1 MKKTL
6 LFLLFIFSI
15 VACHKKQDKTNT
27 HYTFTKDINYD
38 LAESLFNKNND
49 SAFYYFNKVVT
60 TSKDS
65 LNIAMSYNYMAVIQA
80 EASDYS
86 GGQES
91 LMMSLKFLNDKKESN
106 FSCLSSD
113 YNELGLN
120 LLHFKNYDLALDYY
134 DKSIKYSNNKA
145 FNLIALSNKALIYEK
160 AKKYT
165 QAIKLYNDVLSVKE
179 MSQQEYAR
187 ILSNFTKT
195 KWLQNPDYKAA
206 PYFLKALHIREKEN
220 NIWGKNASYAHL
232 ADYYT
237 PIQPDSALFFA
248 HKRYQVSKDLKSP
261 DDQIEALKKLI
272 ELSPPQETKRYFDT
286 YQKLDDSL
294 QTARNA
300 AKNQFALIRY
310 EAEKNKSDNLK
321 LQKENTDKKYQIIKQ
336 RILLFSTLLLFLAGS
351 VISVIWYKKRKQRLE
366 LEAQN
371 SIRESQLKTSKKVHD
386 VVANGLYR
394 VMTEIENQ
402 ERLDRNSILDKLENM
417 YEKSRDISYEELEFS
432 DQNFHLK
439 ISDLLRSFAT
449 ETTRIVLVGN
459 TAGLWEKVST
469 QNKMEI
475 EHVLQELMV
484 NMDKHS
490 EASNVAVKFMQTNN
504 CIHIYYT
511 DNGIGMSK
519 ERQFNNG
526 LTNTGNRIKSIHG
539 EIIFD
544 TKAEKGLKVQISFP
558 VS

>member
-1 MKKTL
+1 LKKTL
-6 LFLLFIFSI
+6 IFLVFIFSI
-15 VACHKKQDKTNT
+15 YACNKKHNPEILI
-27 HYTFTKDINYD
+27 KDINFD
-38 LAESLFNKNND
+38 KAESFVSKNND
-49 SAFYYFNKVVT
+49 SAFYYFNKTVT
-60 TSKDS
+60 NSKDS
-65 LNIAMSYNYMAVIQA
+65 LNIAMSYNYMGRMQA
-80 EASDYS
+80 EVGDYY

-91 LMMSLKFLNDKKESN
+91 LMMSLKFLNDKEEKN

-120 LLHFKNYDLALDYY
+120 LLHFKDYDLAITYY
-134 DKSIKYSNNKA
+134 DKAAKYSNNKA
-145 FNLIALSNKALIYEK
+145 FNLISLSNIALAYEK

-165 QAIKLYNDVLSVKE
+165 QAIKIYNEVISNKDLSQK
-179 MSQQEYAR
+179 EYAR
-187 ILSNFTKT
+187 ILSNLTKT
-195 KWLQNPDYKAA
+195 KWLQNPAYKAA
-206 PYFLKALHIREKEN
+206 PYFLKALYIREREN
-220 NIWGKNASYAHL
+220 NLWGRNASYSHL

-237 PIQPDSALFFA
+237 QIQSDSALIFA
-248 HKRYQVSKDLKSP
+248 HKRYQVSKEIKSP
-261 DDQIEALKKLI
+261 GDRIEALKKLI
-272 ELSPPQETKRYFDT
+272 ELSPPEETKRYFET
-286 YQKLDDSL
+286 YQKLTDSL
-294 QTARNA
+294 QESRDA

-336 RILLFSTLLLFLAGS
+336 RVLLFSTLLLFLAGS

-366 LEAQN
+366 LEAQTT
-371 SIRESQLKTSKKVHD
+371 IRENQLKTSKKVHD

-402 ERLDRNSILDKLENM
+402 ESLDRDSILDKLENM
-417 YEKSRDISYEELEFS
+417 YEKSRDISYEELQFT
-432 DQNFHLK
+432 DQNFHVK

-469 QNKMEI
+469 QAKLEI

-484 NMDKHS
+484 NMTKHS
-490 EASNVAVKFMQTNN
+490 SASNVAVKFVQTNN
-504 CIHIYYT
+504 CINIYYT
-511 DNGIGMSK
+511 DNGIGISK